1 MNTYAASIGPG
12 RLFEQTWNFFAVGG
26 FFMVLLAIASVV
38 AVTVILYKFLA
49 LRRERVLPERLER
62 VIDRLG
68 DRTAGNDSMAVLTT
82 EARAGR
88 CSLGRLGAVAMR
100 HAGEDREQMTRAVE
114 ASAREEILRLQL
126 GLPMLEVVI
135 TVAPMLGLL
144 GTASGLVVVFDDFG
158 VSSDPAS
165 ITRGIAR
172 ALNTTIVG
180 LAVALPCVVAHS
192 YFDRR
197 IERFIARLE
206 VLLDRLSKHLAD
218 ERGPA
223 AARTEPAAAPQ
234 P

>member
-1 MNTYAASIGPG
+1 
-12 RLFEQTWNFFAVGG
+12 
-26 FFMVLLAIASVV
+26 
-38 AVTVILYKFLA
+38 
-49 LRRERVLPERLER
+49 LPARLEG

-88 CSLGRLGAVAMR
+88 CSLGRLGAVALR
-100 HAGEDREQMTRAVE
+100 HSGEDREQMTRAVE

-180 LAVALPCVVAHS
+180 LAIALPCVVAHS

-206 VLLDRLSKHLAD
+206 VLLDRLATRLSGEQRA
-218 ERGPA
+218 EVNRP
-223 AARTEPAAAPQ
+223 EPAADPV

>member
-1 MNTYAASIGPG
+1 MNLFAASIGF
-12 RLFEQTWNFFAVGG
+12 RQLIDQAWNFFAVGG
-26 FFMVLLAIASVV
+26 FFMVLLGLTSLV
-38 AVTVILYKFLA
+38 AVTVILFKFLS
-49 LRRERVLPERLER
+49 LRRDHVLPPRLER

-88 CSLGRLGAVAMR
+88 CSLGRLGAVALR

-180 LAVALPCVVAHS
+180 LAIALPCVVAHS

-206 VLLDRLSKHLAD
+206 VLLDRLATHLAG
-218 ERGPA
+218 ERGED
-223 AARTEPAAAPQ
+223 ARPEPAAEPAP
-234 P
+234 